1 MTVEVEIHSGD
12 TSERTAG
19 DFSGEQKRY
28 LEGFVAGIQ
37 IAKAAKSI
45 SSGLGGAQPPSEPI
59 GPDAAALKAQ
69 DRVLAA
75 GGKLSD
81 PEKFKREQHPFDAYT
96 RLKAQA
102 ANNEYPKAPDNFRW
116 RFFGLFYAAPNQNS
130 YMCRLRI
137 PNGILKAHQ
146 FAGVADLAETY
157 GGGYAHVTTRANLQI
172 REIDAKNSAALVE
185 AVQDLGLCSRGS
197 GADNIRNVTG
207 TPTAGIDPQEL
218 TDTRPYAREWHFH
231 ILNDRSLYGLPRKFN
246 VAFDGAGSIPALED
260 TNDIGFQA
268 VQVNEGF
275 DLAPGVWFKLCLGGI
290 TGHFDFARDTGVLVK
305 PADACKVADAVVR
318 VFIDHGNRTDRNK
331 ARLKYV
337 LDTMGVDKFVGLVE
351 EKFGRKFDRA
361 VPGAVAPRPEF
372 SRNAHIGVHRQKQ
385 DGLNWIGVVV
395 PVGRLTVAQM
405 RGLAAI
411 ARDLGDGDIRLTV
424 WQNLLI
430 PGVATANVA
439 AAQERIATL
448 GLSTETN
455 AIRSGLVACTGNTG
469 CKFAASDTKRHAE
482 EIARW
487 CEERVALD
495 TPVNIH
501 LTGCH
506 HSCAQHAIS
515 EIGLLA
521 CKVQPTDDADPV
533 DGYHILIGGG
543 FGPQAAIGRE
553 LFRDIT
559 ADDAPTTVA
568 RILQAYLAHRAG
580 PDESFLAFARRHEIE
595 EFRAMTQV
603 EAVA

>member
-45 SSGLGGAQPPSEPI
+45 SSGLGGTQPPSEPI

-69 DRVLAA
+69 DRALA
-75 GGKLSD
+75 GGGNLSD

-116 RFFGLFYAAPNQNS
+116 RYFGLFYVAPNQNF

-137 PNGILKAHQ
+137 PNGILKAHH
-146 FAGVADLAETY
+146 FAALADLAETH

-172 REIDAKNSAALVE
+172 REIEAKNAVALVE

-290 TGHFDFARDTGVLVK
+290 TGRFDFARDTGVLVK
-305 PADACKVADAVVR
+305 PVDTCKVADAVVR

-411 ARDLGDGDIRLTV
+411 ARDLGDGDVRLTV

-501 LTGCH
+501 LTGCQ

-533 DGYHILIGGG
+533 EGYHILIGGG

-553 LFRDIT
+553 LFRDVT
-559 ADDAPTTVA
+559 ADDAPAPVA
-568 RILQAYLAHRAG
+568 PLLQAYLAHRAG
-580 PDESFLAFARRHEIE
+580 PDESFLAFARRHELE

>member
-1 MTVEVEIHSGD
+1 
-12 TSERTAG
+12 
-19 DFSGEQKRY
+19 
-28 LEGFVAGIQ
+28 
-37 IAKAAKSI
+37 
-45 SSGLGGAQPPSEPI
+45 
-59 GPDAAALKAQ
+59 
-69 DRVLAA
+69 
-75 GGKLSD
+75 
-81 PEKFKREQHPFDAYT
+81 
-96 RLKAQA
+96 
-102 ANNEYPKAPDNFRW
+102 
-116 RFFGLFYAAPNQNS
+116 
-130 YMCRLRI
+130 
-137 PNGILKAHQ
+137 
-146 FAGVADLAETY
+146 
-157 GGGYAHVTTRANLQI
+157 
-172 REIDAKNSAALVE
+172 
-185 AVQDLGLCSRGS
+185 
-197 GADNIRNVTG
+197 
-207 TPTAGIDPQEL
+207 
-218 TDTRPYAREWHFH
+218 
-231 ILNDRSLYGLPRKFN
+231 
-246 VAFDGAGSIPALED
+246 
-260 TNDIGFQA
+260 
-268 VQVNEGF
+268 
-275 DLAPGVWFKLCLGGI
+275 
-290 TGHFDFARDTGVLVK
+290 
-305 PADACKVADAVVR
+305 VVR

-411 ARDLGDGDIRLTV
+411 ARDLGDGDVRLTV

-533 DGYHILIGGG
+533 EGYHILIGGG

>member
-69 DRVLAA
+69 DRALAA

-146 FAGVADLAETY
+146 FAGLADLAETY

-411 ARDLGDGDIRLTV
+411 ARDLGDGDVRLTV

-533 DGYHILIGGG
+533 EGYHILIGGG

>member
-69 DRVLAA
+69 DRALAA

-411 ARDLGDGDIRLTV
+411 ARDLGDGDVRLTV

-533 DGYHILIGGG
+533 EGYHILIGGG